1 MCIRDSIWVP
11 AGASD
16 AYLWSETE
24 KGAPR
29 FYAGLQANARD
40 WLKLGILIAENT
52 GEIVPSSAIDA
63 LLAPSSLNPD
73 YGLGIWLGSPDDGM
87 REYGP
92 STNLTVPSADPFIVG
107 DTVFFDGFGG
117 QRVYIS
123 KSEKL
128 VIVRIGDVRFDWD
141 DTALPNRAAQA
152 LEIK

>member
-1 MCIRDSIWVP
+1 
-11 AGASD
+11 
-16 AYLWSETE
+16 
-24 KGAPR
+24 
-29 FYAGLQANARD
+29 
-40 WLKLGILIAENT
+40 
-52 GEIVPSSAIDA
+52 
-63 LLAPSSLNPD
+63 
-73 YGLGIWLGSPDDGM
+73 M